1 MANWM
6 SPKLFLA
13 SKGIKIT
20 AGMVLDPVELGMP
33 EHPTFG
39 PLPVATVIEAKE
51 DGSVFLHATIECSEC
66 GEEREIEPGDWFQV
80 RRCSQHQKRAQRK
93 AKKIAKTPEQLA
105 EEKKVREDKQAAK
118 SAEAQLAKALAKVEA
133 LQVKAA
139 KAEEDAA
146 AAAARAELIA
156 KVAAEKGVPVSE
168 KAAS

>member
-33 EHPTFG
+33 VHPTFG
-39 PLPVATVIEAKE
+39 PLPVATVITAKD

-93 AKKIAKTPEQLA
+93 AKKLVKSDEVLA
-105 EEKKVREDKQAAK
+105 SEKAAREEKQAAK
-118 SAEAQLAKALAKVEA
+118 SAEAALAKAQAKVEK
-133 LQVKAA
+133 LQAAAA
-139 KAEEDAA
+139 KAEADAKA
-146 AAAARAELIA
+146 KADLIA
-156 KVAAEKGVPVSE
+156 KGTAGKAEQAGPR
-168 KAAS
+168 